1 MRTCA
6 RLSLR
11 SSKRRASAA
20 AQRLCVA
27 LGTCFDAPPAPAAG
41 WVDGGAVGQADVEDE
56 DTGAE
61 AEAEAEAL
69 VEVEVH
75 AASSA
80 RRSRRNAPTICQSF
94 TCHLTRGA
102 KPAHCTREERR
113 REDKRRG
120 EECVE

>member
-1 MRTCA
+1 MYMYSMRTCA

-27 LGTCFDAPPAPAAG
+27 LGTCFDAPPAPAPG
-41 WVDGGAVGQADVEDE
+41 WVDGGAVGQADAEDE

-61 AEAEAEAL
+61 AEAEAQ

-102 KPAHCTREERR
+102 KPANCTRDE
-113 REDKRRG
+113 KIRG
-120 EECVE
+120 EECVQ